1 TPQSRPRMPSRILLA
16 SRSIWGWVVVGDD
29 VIDFRPLR
37 VSSRFILV
45 FHILSPDRVEPARM
59 NRRSPSRGRFANLC
73 RPLNESAPS
82 HLIQWFAKLG
92 LCPEVFFYHKDCEP
106 LALAAQ
112 QRGARIGP
120 ACAVRAARVGRL
132 QPTGEALVTALRERI
147 LRLL

>member
-1 TPQSRPRMPSRILLA
+1 KRGNQLFEISISCPFREVTTLTCFMQRLNQGHECPPEFCL
-16 SRSIWGWVVVGDD
+16 SRSIWGWVVVGEG

-92 LCPEVFFYHKDCEP
+92 LCPEVFFYHKD
-106 LALAAQ
+106 
-112 QRGARIGP
+112 
-120 ACAVRAARVGRL
+120 
-132 QPTGEALVTALRERI
+132 
-147 LRLL
+147 